1 MLLLALQT
9 TTSAAG
15 DSRIDTLTLVLV
27 VIFIAAMLA
36 LSLLIRRPESDDPS
50 EPAPDPRQPEAF
62 AESLTPIVPPVR
74 RDRPAKSSPASVPV
88 WLQGVAVPMPDAS
101 LADATRV
108 IETLLA
114 ARRSHDL
121 AAGLALCAPDA

>member
-62 AESLTPIVPPVR
+62 AESPMPVCR
-74 RDRPAKSSPASVPV
+74 LCAGIDLPGSSHGSVPRLL
-88 WLQGVAVPMPDAS
+88 LQGVSSQGTDAS
-101 LADATRV
+101 LSACH
-108 IETLLA
+108 A
-114 ARRSHDL
+114 A
-121 AAGLALCAPDA
+121 